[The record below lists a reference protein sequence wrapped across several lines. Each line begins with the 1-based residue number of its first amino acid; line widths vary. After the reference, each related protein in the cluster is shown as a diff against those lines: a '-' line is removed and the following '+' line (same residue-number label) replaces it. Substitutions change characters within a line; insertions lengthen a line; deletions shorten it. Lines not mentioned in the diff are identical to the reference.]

1 MADALYGDDPEPAE
15 PVPAGRLCV
24 PVRPGTCGCVTR
36 LFRTPVGGR
45 TAVAFT
51 DPERLRAVLGADQ
64 PWIRLAEP
72 ALRALLE
79 PLDVR
84 ELRID
89 PLLTAPAPVTA
100 GATERQPQPVSAHS
114 PRRRAQLEPKPLPVP
129 LPQPESQPKP
139 QPVSR
144 AQREPVPQPQARP
157 APRPRSRA
165 LTVLAS

>member
-15 PVPAGRLCV
+15 PFPAGRLCV

-51 DPERLRAVLGADQ
+51 DPERLKAVLGADQ

-84 ELRID
+84 ELTID
-89 PLLTAPAPVTA
+89 PLLTAPAPATA
-100 GATERQPQPVSAHS
+100 RATEPQPV
-114 PRRRAQLEPKPLPVP
+114 PPAQP
-129 LPQPESQPKP
+129 
-139 QPVSR
+139 
-144 AQREPVPQPQARP
+144 RP
-157 APRPRSRA
+157 APRPLPRA
-165 LTVLAS
+165 LTLLAS